1 MSLASTV
8 LQAAACPLKVQT
20 SWIPSRRPRM
30 AARMGS
36 RDGGPAASRLEAPTT
51 AKQSHRSSEEGRPST
66 SADAGASSGNGS
78 SSGTPEHL
86 EDTESGTEAEAEEF
100 KSNAAILAAV
110 GLVSVAGA
118 GFYFKDQ
125 IWVSLEWFT
134 GVIDAMGPEGYLVYV
149 AAYALL
155 ELVAVPA
162 IPLTVAAGALFGL
175 WPGVATVSLAASI
188 ASTTA
193 FLIARYLAR
202 DRVSAMASKN
212 KQFAAIDRAIGKDSL
227 RVVTLLRLSPLLP
240 FSASNYLYGL
250 TSVDVG
256 SYMLGSWIGMLP
268 GTFAYVSVGA
278 YGKDLASGHG
288 VAPWQVALGLGATAA
303 TIWYVGGL
311 ASKAL
316 ADVEEEEES
325 GKKEKKA

>member
-1 MSLASTV
+1 M
-8 LQAAACPLKVQT
+8 
-20 SWIPSRRPRM
+20 
-30 AARMGS
+30 
-36 RDGGPAASRLEAPTT
+36 
-51 AKQSHRSSEEGRPST
+51 
-66 SADAGASSGNGS
+66 
-78 SSGTPEHL
+78 
-86 EDTESGTEAEAEEF
+86 
-100 KSNAAILAAV
+100 
-110 GLVSVAGA
+110 
-118 GFYFKDQ
+118 
-125 IWVSLEWFT
+125 
-134 GVIDAMGPEGYLVYV
+134 
-149 AAYALL
+149 
-155 ELVAVPA
+155 PA

-268 GTFAYVSVGA
+268 GEGRGRGVL
-278 YGKDLASGHG
+278 GKG
-288 VAPWQVALGLGATAA
+288 VT
-303 TIWYVGGL
+303 
-311 ASKAL
+311 
-316 ADVEEEEES
+316 
-325 GKKEKKA
+325 